1 MEVENDMIKSR
12 RSKRGLS
19 PIFATLI
26 LIAIAVIA
34 GIVVYAFVSGAIPG
48 LVSGPGAG
56 SEKVAVQ
63 SANGFTNGTVTVLY
77 QWTGGAQPTINSVLL
92 RNSAGVAIGTYNIT
106 TAVTPT
112 TVGTLYSIPATFGAG
127 LMSAGN
133 TYSVALISNAGG
145 NFDSPSFA
153 AATP

>member
-63 SANGFTNGTVTVLY
+63 SANGFTNGTVTVDRRR
-77 QWTGGAQPTINSVLL
+77 T
-92 RNSAGVAIGTYNIT
+92 TYNKLSLAQKFSRCSHRHI
-106 TAVTPT
+106 
-112 TVGTLYSIPATFGAG
+112 
-127 LMSAGN
+127 
-133 TYSVALISNAGG
+133 
-145 NFDSPSFA
+145 
-153 AATP
+153 